1 MHVVHA
7 QHLNTH
13 QHAILIPIG
22 EFNLIQQPQY
32 TPTTPKYNFPL
43 PPQTLQIP
51 QKFIE
56 ISLKTIKTPKQQTLQ
71 LLQETESHEEEGE
84 EEQNYFFPNYNHYSL
99 QPIPLTPI
107 KQETKIVA
115 TDVSSMKIGETNEGI
130 ICAIRG
136 TIVWKQRNKYK
147 YLRIGPFPL
156 HITEENKK
164 EIHYLLR
171 HHSLDT
177 PTEPFHPSNL
187 INIPMK
193 LGNLL
198 EHWIKT
204 EISHASQNSIILW
217 DGSLTAGTPSN
228 PLRAVSQ
235 ALEMARN
242 HLNTILAFSKNTHL
256 RFLNH
261 QLTVQENLHSP
272 YLLEI
277 NGFPT
282 KTGPFSLLGNV
293 YMTKLTQNGCSF
305 RLDIDKEIP
314 SEQRIQAVE
323 KLLGNDTLYQSYP
336 ETLRLAHILS
346 TFTATEVIALQHFL
360 AKKCRLKVLL
370 RQNIRRLLF
379 GPFGKGPEA

>member
-1 MHVVHA
+1 VHFVHA

-56 ISLKTIKTPKQQTLQ
+56 LSLKTIKTPQQTLQ

-84 EEQNYFFPNYNHYSL
+84 EEQNYFFPNHNHYTT
-99 QPIPLTPI
+99 QPIPLKPI
-107 KQETKIVA
+107 KQETTIIA
-115 TDVSSMKIGETNEGI
+115 TDVSSIKIGETNQGI

-136 TIVWKQRNKYK
+136 TIVWKQHNRYR

-171 HHSLDT
+171 HHSLET
-177 PTEPFHPSNL
+177 PTEPFYHSNL
-187 INIPMK
+187 INTPIR

-204 EISHASQNSIILW
+204 EISRASQSSIILW

-228 PLRAVSQ
+228 PLRTVSQ

-282 KTGPFSLLGNV
+282 KTGPFSLLGKV

-305 RLDIDKEIP
+305 RLDIDKETP
-314 SEQRIQAVE
+314 NELRIEAVE

-336 ETLRLAHILS
+336 ETLRLAHIYS
-346 TFTATEVIALQHFL
+346 TFTATEVIALQRFL
-360 AKKCRLKVLL
+360 TKYSGLKILN
-370 RQNIRRLLF
+370 RPNMHRLLF
-379 GPFGKGPEA
+379 GPFGHGPEA